1 MENPK
6 IKKDYNRMNQSA
18 LATFT
23 NTVIVKMKDN
33 PAFAELDTQVE
44 VVATRH
50 VAYLEAIEKAKTYDR
65 YYTVLKRTAKQQL
78 LESLEILGSAVQSKF
93 IFNRAMML
101 SSGFNLVSS
110 SSGSGDQL
118 PPNYS
123 EFIVSNTE
131 NPGQIKVFIK
141 KNRAVNTILFEY
153 CYLDENEPNWISHID
168 VKGRFLISNIR
179 QGAQIGCR
187 AQLIG
192 RKNRVVSTN
201 TLNLFV
207 S

>member
-1 MENPK
+1 MENPR
-6 IKKDYNRMNQSA
+6 IKKDFKRMNESA

-23 NTVIVKMKDN
+23 NTVIVKIKDN
-33 PAFAELDTQVE
+33 PAFAELEEQVN

-65 YYTVLKRTAKQQL
+65 YYTAQKSTAKQLL
-78 LESLEILGSAVQSKF
+78 LEALEVLAAAVQSKF

-101 SSGFNLVSS
+101 SSGFNVVSS
-110 SSGSGDQL
+110 YSGSGEYL
-118 PPNYS
+118 PPNYT
-123 EFIVSNTE
+123 EFMVNNTK
-131 NPGQIKVFIK
+131 NPGEIKVVIK
-141 KNRAVNTILFEY
+141 KNRAVNSILFEY
-153 CYLDENEPNWISHID
+153 CYLDQAEPSWISHID

-192 RKNRVVSTN
+192 RRSQVVSTN
-201 TLNLFV
+201 TVNLFV